1 MRDINKLML
10 AFFFSGVIANVQVE
24 ASNVPGPM
32 FSNGTSGSSIA
43 QSSSSGLDT
52 RMFSNHNQYTPVY
65 SLDYPEDFNRAMRD
79 HVVFLFQQEGILD
92 QNEML
97 TAQAIDT
104 AEPFMTLEK
113 LHNHNAKRD
122 MNDISING
130 IWRKCKTRSIKADFC
145 EHPIEIHFYKDLRTG
160 KVYLRYDYKIKVDDY
175 KPEATQKT
183 EAKQAPMHK
192 AKTAKNVVK
201 KHVQIPNSAET
212 VNTEMKQTPAPK
224 AKQAKNVVKKQTLAH
239 KPNTAHDAKKS
250 PSPTVELT
258 KLQLPDDITEIG
270 EFSYQNIAEEAV
282 TIRPSI
288 KSIGYGSFVNC
299 KNLKKVRI
307 YKADIGP
314 GVFFNCPSLKNI
326 DIENGVKSIGNNSF
340 SLKYEEVGGPGNCG
354 PGVIR
359 LPDSLVSIGNE
370 CFNNLNAVK
379 QVILGANLTSIG
391 YGFMAGNDHC
401 RFIVKNGEGKERVKQ
416 LLINAGIPA
425 DRIND

>member
-1 MRDINKLML
+1 
-10 AFFFSGVIANVQVE
+10 
-24 ASNVPGPM
+24 
-32 FSNGTSGSSIA
+32 
-43 QSSSSGLDT
+43 
-52 RMFSNHNQYTPVY
+52 
-65 SLDYPEDFNRAMRD
+65 
-79 HVVFLFQQEGILD
+79 
-92 QNEML
+92 ML
-97 TAQAIDT
+97 TALAIDT

-113 LHNHNAKRD
+113 LQNHNAKRD

-160 KVYLRYDYKIKVDDY
+160 KLYLRYDYKIKVNDF
-175 KPEATQKT
+175 KPKTAQNAEMKLAT
-183 EAKQAPMHK
+183 AHK
-192 AKTAKNVVK
+192 AKPVQKVEMKSTPASKIQPAQEGAKQQIN
-201 KHVQIPNSAET
+201 IPNSAVT
-212 VNTEMKQTPAPK
+212 VNIDMEQTPAPK
-224 AKQAKNVVKKQTLAH
+224 AKTAKKVVKKQTLAH

-270 EFSYQNIAEEAV
+270 EFSYQNINEEAV
-282 TIRPSI
+282 TITSNI

-340 SLKYEEVGGPGNCG
+340 SLKYEEVGGPGNYG